1 MSYVKCNETV
11 KMGIPSY
18 YCEVLRNKIRN
29 VCYRIGFDD
38 SNIKWIIFDPYIA
51 RLQEKENLLSIGKLE
66 QDYLL
71 ARFEPL
77 KGGEIA
83 HCNISRR
90 EIYISTKVV
99 DEICSTQVNSRLL
112 HPLRKVDFPAEV
124 IIHEITH
131 IQTNRN
137 HNDPKYIRKRDE
149 NERRYLS
156 GGITYISRQS
166 SKM

>member
-11 KMGIPSY
+11 KMGMSIY

-38 SNIKWIIFDPYIA
+38 SNIKWIVFDPYIV
-51 RLQEKENLLSIGKLE
+51 RLQENKNLLPIGKLK

-71 ARFEPL
+71 AQFNPL
-77 KGGEIA
+77 KDGEIA
-83 HCNISRR
+83 HCSVSRR

-99 DEICSTQVNSRLL
+99 DTISSTQINSRLL

-131 IQTNRN
+131 IQTGRN
-137 HNDPKYIRKRDE
+137 HNDPEYKRKRDE

-156 GGITYISRQS
+156 GGITYIGQYG
-166 SKM
+166 KM